1 MACAAVP
8 VADPIGDPERM
19 IPVRGG
25 GEPGAAPLTRNRSP
39 YTIRAVGADD
49 RGGRSPITGESTM
62 DEPTYRPPALAEVG
76 GFNADTL
83 GSDVGFKDDGFLFYG
98 G

>member
-1 MACAAVP
+1 
-8 VADPIGDPERM
+8 
-19 IPVRGG
+19 
-25 GEPGAAPLTRNRSP
+25 
-39 YTIRAVGADD
+39 
-49 RGGRSPITGESTM
+49 M
-62 DEPTYRPPALAEVG
+62 DEPTYRPPVLAEVG